1 MYFAC
6 FLLSYDY
13 GTNKNDSQPIMAEFK
28 AFEEIII
35 ASLPPMHLASK
46 VKLLACLYQI
56 ICLLA
61 K

>member
-1 MYFAC
+1 MNDSYNVMYFTY

-35 ASLPPMHLASK
+35 ASLPPMHLA
-46 VKLLACLYQI
+46 
-56 ICLLA
+56 
-61 K
+61 